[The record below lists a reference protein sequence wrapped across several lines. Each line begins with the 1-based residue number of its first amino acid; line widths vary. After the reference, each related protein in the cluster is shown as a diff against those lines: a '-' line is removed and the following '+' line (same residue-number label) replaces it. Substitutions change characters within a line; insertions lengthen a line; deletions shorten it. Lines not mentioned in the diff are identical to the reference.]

1 MSQSVGEI
9 IYLALDRHPP
19 QAVNG
24 QRVTC
29 KCGWRGERYL
39 EHLAEVADR
48 DLAASRHTLT
58 DGEGR
63 QVRTDFPGGTR
74 KA

>member
-9 IYLALDRHPP
+9 IYLAIDRHPP
-19 QAVNG
+19 QAVSG

-39 EHLAEVADR
+39 EHIAEVADR
-48 DLAASRHTLT
+48 DLATSRYTLA
-58 DGEGR
+58 DREGR
-63 QVRTDFPGGTR
+63 EVPAGSQ
-74 KA
+74 

>member
-9 IYLALDRHPP
+9 IYLAIDRHPP
-19 QAVNG
+19 EKMSG

-39 EHLAEVADR
+39 EHVAEVADR
-48 DLAASRHTLT
+48 DLAASRYTLMDR
-58 DGEGR
+58 DGREVPTGFR
-63 QVRTDFPGGTR
+63 
-74 KA
+74 